1 MNSFRK
7 IKTGNKKILKKY
19 ITDIVLTMLLISV
32 LAITFS
38 LPACTMA
45 GGIRKL
51 GMTTSGSG
59 SGDDSLG
66 SENSSGTGTEQAGQ
80 QNQGSGM
87 EGTDSSGISIEK
99 NLLIIGTDTTYP
111 PFEYVENGAIVGFDL
126 DLIKEVAARMDKQI
140 EIVPIEWDP
149 DFKALREGKVDLIIS
164 AVPYNIEK
172 ENLVDYS
179 QTYFNMKYL
188 LVSLTGSD
196 IKVKGDIDGKKVGIL
211 ETTNTS
217 VDAEYL
223 MKFDI
228 VKFADV
234 MDMLDSLKNKELSA
248 VLLSLPIAVNLLG
261 ANSDI
266 YVVFDE
272 LQSTRDFAIV
282 FNEGSPLKQE
292 VDAAL
297 AGITQDGTLDGIYE
311 KWFDSF

>member
-1 MNSFRK
+1 MNLFRK
-7 IKTGNKKILKKY
+7 IKTGKTRLFKTY
-19 ITDIVLTMLLISV
+19 IANIVAAIFLIFV

-45 GGIRKL
+45 GGIGKL
-51 GMTTSGSG
+51 GMTTSESG

-66 SENSSGTGTEQAGQ
+66 ENNSDSGTEQGGQ
-80 QNQGSGM
+80 QNQVNGI

-99 NLLIIGTDTTYP
+99 NLMIIGTDTTYP
-111 PFEYVENGAIVGFDL
+111 PFEFVENEEVVGFDL
-126 DLIKEVAARMDKQI
+126 DLIKEVAARLDKQI

-149 DFKALREGKVDLIIS
+149 DFKALREGKVDIIIS

-188 LVSLTGSD
+188 LVSLNGSD
-196 IKVKGDIDGKKVGIL
+196 IKVKEDIYGRKVGVL
-211 ETTNTS
+211 EATNTS

-228 VKFADV
+228 VKFTDV
-234 MDMLDSLKNKELSA
+234 MDMIDALKNKELSA

-261 ANSDI
+261 ANSEI
-266 YVVFDE
+266 YVVYDE
-272 LQSTRDFAIV
+272 LESAKNFAIV
-282 FNEGSPLKQE
+282 FNEGSQLKQE

-297 AGITQDGTLDGIYE
+297 AEITQDWTLGEIYK